1 MSLNVIKHSSQQG
14 AALIVALVALLILTI
29 LGVSTMSDVMNQSS
43 VVRNEQFRQK
53 VFYAANSE
61 LNVQIDSV
69 NNNAQNEDDKIITDL
84 LATSFNGEDME
95 LKIEDDQEH
104 KNFTTPVDVVLS
116 NSKIDGVRADR
127 FGCPGETIGKIK
139 VIAGNIDT
147 TASLDDGR
155 SAGGS
160 RTVRSVQTQR
170 YIYCWP

>member
-1 MSLNVIKHSSQQG
+1 MSMKYSSQQG

-29 LGVSTMSDVMNQSS
+29 LGVSTMSDVVNQSS

-69 NNNAQNEDDKIITDL
+69 NSNLQSEEDKIITDL
-84 LATSFNGEDME
+84 LAQGYNGNDME
-95 LKIEDDQEH
+95 LIIDDDQEH
-104 KNFTTPVDVVLS
+104 KEFTTPVDVVLS
-116 NSKIDGVRADR
+116 NTKIDGVRADR
-127 FGCPGETIGKIK
+127 FGCPGESIGKIK
-139 VIAGNIDT
+139 VLAGNIDT

-155 SAGGS
+155 QSIKSA
-160 RTVRSVQTQR
+160 QTQR